1 MPDNITKHN
10 EALTPEERRERGR
23 LAGIRSGE
31 IRRNNKIL
39 RDQLQEDMT
48 DPALVADIC
57 RGLED
62 RARRGDV
69 RAFEVIRD
77 TIDPEARTNKGVSI
91 YNEQPMQIRVTLD
104 D

>member
-1 MPDNITKHN
+1 MADNITAYN
-10 EALTPEERRERGR
+10 NSLTEDEASERGR

-39 RDQLQEDMT
+39 RDQLAADLS

-62 RARRGDV
+62 RAKRGDV
-69 RAFEVIRD
+69 RAFEAIRD
-77 TIDPEARTNKGVSI
+77 TIDPESRKGDVNI
-91 YNEQPMQIRVTLD
+91 FNEQPQIIRVSID
-104 D
+104 DD

>member
-1 MPDNITKHN
+1 MADNITAYN
-10 EALTPEERRERGR
+10 NSLTEDEASERGR

-31 IRRNNKIL
+31 IRRNNKVL
-39 RDQLQEDMT
+39 RDQLHADLS

-57 RGLED
+57 RGLEE

-77 TIDPEARTNKGVSI
+77 TLDPEARTNKGVSI